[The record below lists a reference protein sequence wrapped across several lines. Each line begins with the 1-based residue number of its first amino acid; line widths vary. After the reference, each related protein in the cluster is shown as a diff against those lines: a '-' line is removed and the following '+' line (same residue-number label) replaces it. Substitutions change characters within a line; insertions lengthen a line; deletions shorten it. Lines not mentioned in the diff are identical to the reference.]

1 MPNGEQY
8 RALAADMNARAQKE
22 TIPLCR
28 AEYEHLAML
37 YLRLA
42 EQADKNADPDL
53 VYETPSTDHRVDQ
66 QPLQQQQS
74 QPHRNTN
81 KS

>member
-8 RALAADMNARAQKE
+8 RAWAADMHARARKE

-28 AEYEHLAML
+28 AEYEHLAL
-37 YLRLA
+37 SYLRLA
-42 EQADKNADPDL
+42 EQADKNADLDL
-53 VYETPSTDHRVDQ
+53 LYETPRADHRVDQ
-66 QPLQQQQS
+66 QTQQPQQP
-74 QPHRNTN
+74 QPEKTTN